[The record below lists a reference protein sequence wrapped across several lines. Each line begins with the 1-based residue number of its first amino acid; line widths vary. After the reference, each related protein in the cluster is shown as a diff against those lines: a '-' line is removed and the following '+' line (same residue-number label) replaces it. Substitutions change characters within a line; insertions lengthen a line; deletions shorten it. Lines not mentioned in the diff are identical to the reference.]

1 MIVRNLI
8 KDRDYN
14 YIEWRITLPESMG
27 GGDTF
32 SGSCESKNGKLIP
45 HDQDYYSEDEEV
57 IRYKEWS
64 NEKIKNGLT
73 VVVKGNWI

>member
-14 YIEWRITLPESMG
+14 YIEWRMTLPESMG

-32 SGSCESKNGKLIP
+32 FGSCESKNGKLIP

-57 IRYKEWS
+57 IRYEEWS

>member
-14 YIEWRITLPESMG
+14 YIEWRITLPENMG

-32 SGSCESKNGKLIP
+32 FGSCESKNGKLIP